1 MFPQTY
7 KNSPFKEIIYP
18 CNVLGLSST
27 QPTRLIRPYFC
38 FNKFV
43 CGFHTNSQL
52 NTFTFRFLSCLV
64 LITSCKINV
73 KYS

>member
-43 CGFHTNSQL
+43 CSFHTNSYISLFL
-52 NTFTFRFLSCLV
+52 NLTHLHLGFYLAWF
-64 LITSCKINV
+64 
-73 KYS
+73 